1 MKPPAFCLASRFLF
15 NIEYWVLKNW
25 KVGCGNSER
34 FKIYICIMY
43 GMRVYS
49 KGNHGLDDDDPT
61 KIVYLRVKA
70 FIPIDENIP
79 CQIEDFNKGQVIFLK
94 GKFVACASWY
104 STPPPL
110 AIMVIPSV
118 RKTKALPEYATTPPT
133 ISYDEFE

>member
-1 MKPPAFCLASRFLF
+1 MPA
-15 NIEYWVLKNW
+15 
-25 KVGCGNSER
+25 
-34 FKIYICIMY
+34 KISTMYYIHEFTKRLTQEFTVKEIMAVA
-43 GMRVYS
+43 R
-49 KGNHGLDDDDPT
+49 LDDDDPT

-94 GKFVACASWY
+94 GKRQL
-104 STPPPL
+104 TPPPL

-118 RKTKALPEYATTPPT
+118 RETKASPEYAMTPPT